1 MDFYRLLLAFLLTG
15 VLLGP
20 SPAGAEELVSGRYL
34 QGAGE
39 RIEIELEI
47 GSPPPSLVIVIQNL
61 PQGVKMIDSKPK
73 LKTYDPAGGVAKW
86 LLNKPNPG
94 KMTISFALGRPLAKG
109 EVEGE
114 LRFRDD
120 AGRMVSVALKN

>member
-1 MDFYRLLLAFLLTG
+1 MNFYRLLIAVVLTGFLLD
-15 VLLGP
+15 P
-20 SPAGAEELVSGRYL
+20 SPAGAEKLVSGRYL

-39 RIEIELEI
+39 RIAIELEI
-47 GSPPPSLVIVIQNL
+47 GSPPPALVIVIQNL
-61 PQGVKMIDSKPK
+61 PQGVKVTDSKPK
-73 LKTYDPAGGVAKW
+73 LKTYDPASGVAKW

-94 KMTISFALGRPLAKG
+94 KMTVSFELDRPLAKG